1 MLDDSG
7 SSMRE
12 ALRAFLQMGQSIMKS
27 GTAIDPDD
35 VPEQHLK
42 MVLCGDQKTGKTKL
56 YDRMISDTYSEA
68 YYMTI
73 GSDYANCTRVL
84 PGTKV
89 VLEVWDTAGNPQYRS
104 ILPIFFTNAD
114 IVAVA
119 FDVTDSA
126 TFESI
131 PAFVTDARQWVHGEC
146 DVAIFGTKIDSWKLP
161 RQVTVEDAQ
170 ALANRLNCRYFET
183 SAVTT
188 QGLEG
193 ALRKMIKRALK
204 RKNLLPDW
212 LMGSGRVDVTLDDA
226 PA

>member
-1 MLDDSG
+1 MFEDSA
-7 SSMRE
+7 SSLRE
-12 ALRAFLQMGQSIMKS
+12 ALRSFLQMGQSIMKS

-56 YDRMISDTYSEA
+56 YDRMISDTYTEG

-73 GSDYANCTRVL
+73 GSDYSTCTRVL

-104 ILPIFFTNAD
+104 ILPIFFANAD
-114 IVAVA
+114 IVAVV
-119 FDVTDSA
+119 FDTTDSA
-126 TFESI
+126 TFESV
-131 PAFVTDARQWVHGEC
+131 PSFVTDARNWVAADC
-146 DVAIFGTKIDSWKLP
+146 DVAIFGAKIDSWKLP
-161 RQVTVEDAQ
+161 RQVTVQEAEGI
-170 ALANRLNCRYFET
+170 AKRLNARYFET

-204 RKNLLPDW
+204 RKGLLPDW
-212 LMGSGRVDVTLDDA
+212 LVGTPRAEG
-226 PA
+226 PEEG